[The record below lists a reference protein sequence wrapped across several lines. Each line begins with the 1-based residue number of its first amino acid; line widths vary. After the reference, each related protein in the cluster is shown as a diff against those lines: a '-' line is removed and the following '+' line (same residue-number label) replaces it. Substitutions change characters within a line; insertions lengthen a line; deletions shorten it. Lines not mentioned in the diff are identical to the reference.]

1 MMILWVESQP
11 TIIIAVLVFAF
22 FYLLAATIFFGA
34 KYVFHQHIVTR
45 LKMTAPPMVSAIG
58 VITGLVIAFTASQVW
73 TNLASAEDFVARE
86 ASAVRDIVLLADS
99 LPDDQRTK
107 IRSAVKTYV
116 QFAQA
121 DDWPAMIMGSANLR
135 QPPTGL
141 REVLNIVLAANF
153 THSGQVAAQQRIV
166 VAATQALEARR
177 HRILLSE
184 AAIDPIQWVIIL
196 ILDVLM
202 LITILL
208 VHADRV
214 AALAN
219 MLVFSSAVAACVLL
233 LMATDRP
240 FSYGGITL
248 KPNALREVAP
258 D

>member
-1 MMILWVESQP
+1 MILWVESQP
-11 TIIIAVLVFAF
+11 TLIIALMVFGF
-22 FYLLAATIFFGA
+22 CYLLAAGIFFGA
-34 KYVFHQHIVTR
+34 KDLFPPHIGAR
-45 LKMTAPPMVSAIG
+45 LKMTAPPMLSAIG

-99 LPDDQRTK
+99 LPDDLRTQV
-107 IRSAVKTYV
+107 RSAVTTYV
-116 QFAQA
+116 QFVQA
-121 DDWPAMIMGSANLR
+121 EDWPAMVKGSANLR
-135 QPPTGL
+135 QSPTGL
-141 REVLNIVLAANF
+141 REALRIVLAANF
-153 THSGQVAAQQRIV
+153 THSGQLAAQQRFV
-166 VAATQALEARR
+166 VAITQALEARR

-184 AAIDPIQWVIIL
+184 AAIDPIQWIIIL

-248 KPNALREVAP
+248 EPTALREVAP

>member
-1 MMILWVESQP
+1 MVLWVESQP
-11 TIIIAVLVFAF
+11 TIIIAVLVFGF
-22 FYLLAATIFFGA
+22 FYLLATAIFFSA
-34 KYVFHQHIVTR
+34 KYAFRPHIVTR
-45 LKMTAPPMVSAIG
+45 LKMTAPPMLSAIG

-121 DDWPAMIMGSANLR
+121 EDWPAMVIGSANLR

-141 REVLNIVLAANF
+141 REVLSIVLAENF

-166 VAATQALEARR
+166 VATTQALEARR

-208 VHADRV
+208 VHMDRV

-248 KPNALREVAP
+248 EPKALREVAP